1 MMNQRMPYDKSTAIW
16 SPDGEL
22 VQLEYAR
29 KASERGAAAC
39 AIIAGDSIVLGG
51 EKSADPLMASQP
63 KIRQVDDNLYMIAS
77 GLTTDANLLISQARI
92 VVQQYRL
99 IYGETIVP
107 KRLAA
112 MIGDLMARHTIS
124 GGLRPF
130 GVSLLITGFD
140 ITNNPQV
147 LWVDNGGT
155 FHTTKAYAIGRGSD
169 EALNYLRE
177 EFTAGN
183 APKNADEAK
192 KMVLKILAKARAE
205 ETVPD
210 EEVDL
215 KVLTAES

>member
-29 KASERGAAAC
+29 KASERGLAAC
-39 AIIAGDSIVLGG
+39 AVMAGKSIVLGG
-51 EKSADPLMASQP
+51 EMAADPLLQSQP
-63 KIRQVDDNLYMIAS
+63 KIRQIDDKLFMVAS

-92 VVQQYRL
+92 VVQQHRM
-99 IYGETIVP
+99 IYGESITP

-130 GVSLLITGFD
+130 GVSLLISGFD
-140 ITNNPQV
+140 IIGIPQII
-147 LWVDNGGT
+147 WVDNGGT
-155 FHTTKAYAIGRGSD
+155 FHTTKAYATGRGSD
-169 EALNYLRE
+169 EALNLLRE
-177 EFTAGN
+177 KFTDGVG
-183 APKNADEAK
+183 PKDADEAK
-192 KMVLKILAKARAE
+192 KLVFQVLAKARAE
-205 ETVPD
+205 ESIPE

-215 KVLTAES
+215 KILTST

>member
-29 KASERGAAAC
+29 KASERGLAAC
-39 AIIAGDSIVLGG
+39 AIIADDSIVLAG

-63 KIRQVDDNLYMIAS
+63 KIRQIDDNLYMIAS

-99 IYGETIVP
+99 IYGESIAP

-112 MIGDLMARHTIS
+112 MIGDVMARHTIS

-130 GVSLLITGFD
+130 GVSLLISGFD
-140 ITNNPQV
+140 ITNNPQI

-177 EFTAGN
+177 EFTSGR
-183 APKNADEAK
+183 APKTADEAK
-192 KMVLKILAKARAE
+192 KIVLKILAKARAE
-205 ETVPD
+205 EAIPE

-215 KVLTAES
+215 KILIVDS

>member
-29 KASERGAAAC
+29 KASERGLAAC

-51 EKSADPLMASQP
+51 EKSPDPLLQSQP
-63 KIRQVDDNLYMIAS
+63 KIQQIDEKLYMMAS
-77 GLTTDANLLISQARI
+77 GLTTDANLLISQARV

-99 IYGETIVP
+99 IYGESITP
-107 KRLAA
+107 KRLAS

-130 GVSLLITGFD
+130 GVSLLIAGFD
-140 ITNNPQV
+140 ITKNPQI

-169 EALNYLRE
+169 EALNILRGVFSE
-177 EFTAGN
+177 EK
-183 APKNADEAK
+183 APKDVDEAK
-192 KMVLKILAKARAE
+192 KLLFQILAKARAE
-205 ETVPD
+205 ESVPE

-215 KVLTAES
+215 RVLKPE

>member
-39 AIIAGDSIVLGG
+39 AVIAGKSIVLGG
-51 EKSADPLMASQP
+51 EKSADPLMESQP
-63 KIRQVDDNLYMIAS
+63 KIRQIDDKLYMIAS

-99 IYGETIVP
+99 IYGEFITP
-107 KRLAA
+107 KRLAS

-130 GVSLLITGFD
+130 GVSLLISGFD
-140 ITNNPQV
+140 ITGTPQI

-169 EALNYLRE
+169 EALNLLRT
-177 EFTAGN
+177 EFSADG
-183 APKNADEAK
+183 APKNADDAK
-192 KMVLKILAKARAE
+192 KLVLQVLAKARAE
-205 ETVPD
+205 ESIPE
-210 EEVDL
+210 EEVDM
-215 KVLTAES
+215 KVLT